1 MKHLIY
7 IAAFL
12 VPTVFFAQEKPTN
25 VSEETTTKTVT
36 VDDGREVV
44 EKKVKVT
51 KREEQQIK
59 LAESDKHKVNQD
71 VVDSP
76 SKVTQTIE
84 VDNDMDP
91 FYDSKT
97 KSVYYTYNDDN
108 YIFKRNDNGFIVSE
122 VGADAGMKY
131 GHGMSTSRA
140 NNYVFSSKDYNGIGY
155 FDANNNFIV
164 EYYDADS
171 NTIVKKVFKMTR

>member
-1 MKHLIY
+1 MKHVIY
-7 IAAFL
+7 IAVFL

-51 KREEQQIK
+51 TREEQQIK

-91 FYDSKT
+91 FFDSKT
-97 KSVYYTYNDDN
+97 KSVHYTYNDDN

-122 VGADAGMKY
+122 VGADARSEE
-131 GHGMSTSRA
+131 HTSELQSRENLVCRLLLEKKKKKNNA
-140 NNYVFSSKDYNGIGY
+140 NIS
-155 FDANNNFIV
+155 
-164 EYYDADS
+164 
-171 NTIVKKVFKMTR
+171 